1 MENASKALI
10 IAGSVLLAMLII
22 GSLVFMFNTLSELRQ
37 TEANAEDVEQL
48 AKYNRQIET
57 FNRNGLYGSEIMSLA
72 NLIDDYNQRQANLKG
87 YTSITLEVVTNGI
100 AGADNPTLKPQ
111 YTGENGYMQL
121 IQDFNSLQNSVD
133 TKKAETLYGQ
143 TLERLSGMR
152 TEQIVEALRNYG
164 IRETQIQDIIKNEI
178 NPEVLEY
185 TIQKSEL
192 TEFKNKKFN
201 TPEIEYDQYT
211 GRIIKMVFRQ
221 IGL

>member
-72 NLIDDYNQRQANLKG
+72 NLIEDYNIRQSDLKG
-87 YTSITLEVVTNGI
+87 YTAITLEVYTTGI
-100 AGADNPTLKPQ
+100 AGEDNPTMKAQ

-143 TLERLSGMR
+143 TIERLSGMR
-152 TEQIVEALRNYG
+152 TEQIIEALRNYG
-164 IRETQIQDIIKNEI
+164 VRETQIQTIIRDEI
-178 NPEVLEY
+178 NPTVLEY

-192 TEFKNKKFN
+192 TEFKNKQFG

-221 IGL
+221 TGL